1 MIRRRILPA
10 LIGLALG
17 ISIGLFV
24 GWYAW
29 PATWTDVPASVL
41 APGWK
46 NEAIWMAAQAFA
58 YDGDL
63 EAASGRLAPLFG
75 SADLGPIVLARAEKA
90 IDDGFP
96 PNEIAHLARLA
107 AAYGARSPRV
117 DPYLTSGATHF
128 HSASHL
134 P

>member
-1 MIRRRILPA
+1 MMIRRRLLPA

-17 ISIGLFV
+17 IGLGLLL

-29 PATWTDVPASVL
+29 PATFTGSPPSVL

-63 EAASGRLAPLFG
+63 EAASGRLAPVFG
-75 SADLGPIVLARAEKA
+75 NVDLGPVVLERAEQA
-90 IDDGFP
+90 IADSFP
-96 PNEIAHLARLA
+96 PAEIGHLGRLA

-117 DPYLTSGATHF
+117 DLYLNLTS
-128 HSASHL
+128 S

>member
-1 MIRRRILPA
+1 MIGKRLLPA

-17 ISIGLFV
+17 IGIGLFV

-29 PATWTDVPASVL
+29 PATVTGSSPAVL

-63 EAASGRLAPLFG
+63 EAASGRLAPVFG
-75 SADLGPIVLARAEKA
+75 PVDLGPIVLARAEQA
-90 IDDGFP
+90 IDQNFP
-96 PNEIAHLARLA
+96 ATEIAHLARLA
-107 AAYGARSPRV
+107 AAYGARSPRL
-117 DPYLTSGATHF
+117 DPYLGSGATH
-128 HSASHL
+128 L